1 MRLDEVEGFQHA
13 GLGLTFLQDERYHL
27 IQDALDYLFLG
38 RAAPGAQAIPV
49 GHQLIDAHPY
59 GGVAVLLGVEVAQ
72 LGEDGH
78 LGPLPKGF
86 RVDQNTIHIEDH
98 GS

>member
-1 MRLDEVEGFQHA
+1 LGLDEVEGFQHP
-13 GLGLTFLQDERYHL
+13 GLGLPLLQDERDHL
-27 IQDALDYLFLG
+27 IQDALYYLFLAG
-38 RAAPGAQAIPV
+38 AAPGADPVPV

-72 LGEDGH
+72 FGEDGH
-78 LGPLPKGF
+78 LCPLPEGF